1 MYISL
6 TPNHFLHGQM
16 GGQFAPEATDEIGFE
31 LRDMSATST
40 RISKT
45 FLASMIQR
53 MDSKF

>member
-1 MYISL
+1 
-6 TPNHFLHGQM
+6 M